1 MVTTIYKIIL
11 LVYNKNKKKERR
23 VIMKSIYKYY
33 RERLIEISGRNRS
46 LYSKSVS
53 KKYAFDLGAV
63 LQGQLDQFD
72 EFLEFLWKGKRS
84 SFCILQKESI
94 PALSNNFKLSDKVRR
109 QYEFKKL
116 KNNNDPNAKVLLDA
130 EDEAKINTQLKTE
143 EEQLLRSQINAVTL
157 LKRDLEEFSKET
169 GRYELYVGYPFVQGS
184 IKKDLLIKAPLVLF
198 PVTIDLSNENTV
210 SLSLKHDEPIQLNK
224 VLILAYAKE
233 HNLVL
238 DDINLEYDNLV
249 DYGLNTV
256 DDVLDYLRGFG
267 IKINST
273 IARGVFAYGHLGDAH
288 AGDELC
294 VSPLCVLGRFPLA
307 NNIYNDYARLE
318 KGRLSS
324 TAIDEL
330 LEGKNLKPVKRPNT
344 KIYNINRL
352 DYAQRH
358 AIHELNTKGNMV
370 VFGPPGTGKSQTIVN
385 IISDAMAKGKRV
397 LVVSQKRSA
406 LDVVYNRLGTLN
418 QKAIMIPDAEK
429 DKVEF
434 YERVKASH
442 TAIMSRP
449 FNVVVDNYD
458 SIQAKIDKEV
468 ADLQAISDVLF
479 TKTKFGLNLQ
489 QMYANS
495 KIIGKQSVDYDILR
509 AMQNDKKLMSY
520 DYPTLF
526 DAMRTI
532 KEKNKAEL
540 YYKHLEIQRS
550 NPLVDHIRTNLDT
563 HQINQAR
570 MLLSGVVSKRIIPF
584 DTGEYPNARQMLAFY
599 LENNLNSK
607 SDLKPLVKYVA
618 RLNNPELYK
627 KLNASRVFF
636 FGYPFVKK
644 QVNEKEREIFEN
656 FNKTLQSVQDYV
668 KDYDI
673 LKQVLDER
681 GYTMTIDNLLN
692 GNTIFLRLLLK
703 ALDSYIEIRDINLA
717 VKDTTEVEFAILNF
731 AYQNS
736 NTLSTYKNI
745 LDKFLTIRIYHEVVQ
760 EEDLHRD
767 TLGKIMDFDNIRNRI
782 ISLNNEQMKVVNDM
796 CIEQFAQKYTQ
807 CYNGNPD
814 SKNFLYQVSKQQGLW
829 PIRKLMEHYSEF
841 LLTLFPCWLLSPEN
855 VSTIMPLKSGLFDII
870 LFDEASQVFIENTLP
885 VIFRGKYI
893 VVAGDNKQ
901 LRPTATFV
909 RRYMGNDD
917 DTLSQNAQVALEVE
931 SLLDL
936 ATSRYQS
943 VNLTYHYRSV
953 SEELINFSNY
963 AFYEGKLQ
971 IAPNISKNENKKPIE
986 RIKVEG
992 KWVERH
998 NRAEAMQVVKTLK
1011 KIFSTRKHHETI
1023 GIITFNV
1030 EQENYIEDLI
1040 DEECARD
1047 PKFRDDYLAECNRKE
1062 NGQDISLFIKNLENV
1077 QGDERDIII
1086 FSIGYAQNEYGRVV
1100 AQFGPLSLE
1109 GGENRLNVAIT
1120 RAKRKI
1126 FVVTSIE
1133 PEELNVENT
1142 KNAGPKLLK
1151 KYLQYVRAV
1160 SNNNVKE
1167 MGYILSSLQQV
1178 APQNCDVGLNKLSNE
1193 VKQELEKLGFT
1204 VETNLGHAEYK
1215 LSLGVYDKTL
1225 DRYLLGIEFDDT
1237 AFNSST
1243 SLLERDVYRFE
1254 FMQSRGWNIMRLW
1267 SRDWWHNKQKVLQ
1280 KIVKAIERAKSNT
1293 KKSV

>member
-1 MVTTIYKIIL
+1 
-11 LVYNKNKKKERR
+11 
-23 VIMKSIYKYY
+23 MKSIYKYY

-46 LYSKSVS
+46 LYSKNVS
-53 KKYAFDLGAV
+53 KKYAYDLGAIFE
-63 LQGQLDQFD
+63 DSIDKFD
-72 EFLEFLWKGKRS
+72 EFIEFLWKGRRRS
-84 SFCILQKESI
+84 FTILDKSSTES
-94 PALSNNFKLSDKVRR
+94 LTRNFKLMDKVRK

-116 KNNNDPNAKVLLDA
+116 KNINDPNAKVLLDA
-130 EDEAKINTQLKTE
+130 EDDAKINAQLKV
-143 EEQLLRSQINAVTL
+143 EQEQVLHSQINAVTL

-198 PVTIDLSNENTV
+198 PVVIEIINENTV
-210 SLSLKHDEPIQLNK
+210 QLVLKHDEPIQLNK
-224 VLILAYAKE
+224 VFILAYAKE

-238 DDINLEYDNLV
+238 DDLNLEYDNLV
-249 DYGLNTV
+249 DYGLNSV
-256 DDVLDYLRGFG
+256 DDVVNYLRSFG
-267 IKINST
+267 IKIKPT
-273 IARGVFAYGHLGDAH
+273 ISGGTYSYNHFGNAH
-288 AGDELC
+288 AGDELTI
-294 VSPLCVLGRFPLA
+294 SPLCVLGRFPLA
-307 NNIYNDYARLE
+307 NNIYNDYTRLE

-330 LEGKNLKPVKRPNT
+330 LEGKNLKPVKHPNT
-344 KIYNINRL
+344 KIYNINHL

-358 AIHELNTKGNMV
+358 AIYELNTKGNMV

-434 YERVKASH
+434 YEHVKSAH
-442 TAIMSRP
+442 TAVMSRP
-449 FNVVVDNYD
+449 FNIVVDNYD
-458 SIQAKIDKEV
+458 DIQQKIDKEV

-495 KIIGKQSVDYDILR
+495 KIIGKQSSDYDILR

-520 DYPTLF
+520 DYPTLH

-532 KEKNKAEL
+532 KEKNKADL
-540 YYKHLEIQRS
+540 YYKHLEIQRA

-570 MLLSGVVSKRIIPF
+570 MLLSSVVSKRIVPF

-599 LENNLNSK
+599 LENNLDSK
-607 SDLKPLVKYVA
+607 SDLRPLVKYIA

-627 KLNASRVFF
+627 KLNASKVFF
-636 FGYPFVKK
+636 FSYPFVKK
-644 QVNEKEREIFEN
+644 QMTQKENEIYEN
-656 FNKTLQSVQDYV
+656 FNKTLQSVQEYV

-673 LKQVLDER
+673 LKQVLDDR

-717 VKDTTEVEFAILNF
+717 VQDTTDVEFAILNF

-736 NTLSTYKNI
+736 NTLSSYKNI

-760 EEDLHRD
+760 EEDLRRD
-767 TLGKIMDFDNIRNRI
+767 VLGKIMDFDNIRNRI
-782 ISLNNEQMKVVNDM
+782 ISLNNEQMKVVKDM
-796 CIEQFAQKYTQ
+796 CVEQFAKRYTEV
-807 CYNGNPD
+807 YNGNPD

-829 PIRKLMEHYSEF
+829 PIRKLMEHYSDF

-901 LRPTATFV
+901 LRPSATFV

-971 IAPNISKNENKKPIE
+971 IAPNISKNGNKKPIE
-986 RIKVEG
+986 RIKVDG
-992 KWVERH
+992 KWVDRH
-998 NRAEAMQVVKTLK
+998 NRVEALQVVKTLK
-1011 KIFSTRKHHETI
+1011 KIFATRKHNETI

-1030 EQENYIEDLI
+1030 EQENYIEDML

-1047 PKFRDDYLAECNRKE
+1047 PKFRDAFLAECNRKE
-1062 NGQDISLFIKNLENV
+1062 NGEDISLFIKNLENV

-1126 FVVTSIE
+1126 YVITSVE

-1151 KYLQYVRAV
+1151 KYLRYVRAV
-1160 SNNNVKE
+1160 SNNNIKE
-1167 MGYILSSLQQV
+1167 VGYILSDLQQV
-1178 APQNCDVGLNKLSNE
+1178 QTVQTNDEKNNLLLD
-1193 VKQELEKLGFT
+1193 VKQELEKLGYT
-1204 VETNLGHAEYK
+1204 VEANLGHAEYK
-1215 LSLGVYDKTL
+1215 LSLGVYDKDL
-1225 DRYLLGIEFDDT
+1225 DRYILGIELDDV
-1237 AFNSST
+1237 AFYSSD

-1267 SRDWWHNKQKVLQ
+1267 SREWWQNKQKVIQ
-1280 KIVKAIERAKSNT
+1280 KIVKNIEKSKSSLAKT
-1293 KKSV
+1293 I